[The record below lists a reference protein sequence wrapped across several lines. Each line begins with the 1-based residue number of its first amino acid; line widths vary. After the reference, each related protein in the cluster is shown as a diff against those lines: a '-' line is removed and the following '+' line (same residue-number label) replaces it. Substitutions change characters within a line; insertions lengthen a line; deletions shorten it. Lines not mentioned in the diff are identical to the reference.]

1 MRSDTIITILDR
13 DLIRTDTIRCVLV
26 RESQELIRYVAI
38 VYDCWL
44 DFWRLW
50 PRLCHD
56 KTPIGISTSKT
67 NIYLI
72 TFLISEDET
81 TLMEEQRMTRMRHLH

>member
-13 DLIRTDTIRCVLV
+13 DLIRTVTIRCVLV
-26 RESQELIRYVAI
+26 RVSRTDTI

-56 KTPIGISTSKT
+56 ETAIGIFTSKT
-67 NIYLI
+67 NIYSI

-81 TLMEEQRMTRMRHLH
+81 TLMEEQRMTRMRHLHY

>member
-13 DLIRTDTIRCVLV
+13 DLIRLDAIWY
-26 RESQELIRYVAI
+26 ESQELIQYVAI
-38 VYDCWL
+38 GYDCWL

-56 KTPIGISTSKT
+56 ETAIGISTSKT

-81 TLMEEQRMTRMRHLH
+81 TLMEEQRMTGMRHLH